1 MWPERIRGCLS
12 VLKCGGLSTEGRR
25 AATGAF
31 WPKKTVC
38 KISAAGG
45 DTAFPSRV
53 PLHLGSAG
61 GPPAAYRIPIL
72 PCPSNHGCY
81 TRRQCAQLTVGVPI
95 LPCSTCDQITQLQTI
110 GHEGKPTRDFCS
122 SSALWTKRGRLSSLL
137 PPSSLYLEWQGQLKV
152 EWPPCDPEAPR
163 G

>member
-1 MWPERIRGCLS
+1 MSVSAEVQGAKHRGVKSGNRSFLAKGNRVQNLS
-12 VLKCGGLSTEGRR
+12 CRR
-25 AATGAF
+25 RHS
-31 WPKKTVC
+31 
-38 KISAAGG
+38 ISEQG
-45 DTAFPSRV
+45 TT

-61 GPPAAYRIPIL
+61 GPLAAYRIPIL
-72 PCPSNHGCY
+72 PHPSNRGCY
-81 TRRQCAQLTVGVPI
+81 TRWQRAQLTVGVPI
-95 LPCSTCDQITQLQTI
+95 LPCSTCDQMTQLQTI

-152 EWPPCDPEAPR
+152 EWRPCDPEAPR